1 MKCENAMKL
10 IIFVSFIVGVMAIS
24 GVVFGPGISPAL
36 AQSPPSAPT
45 GVAAV
50 NGPESGEVHVSWN
63 RVEGSNYYRIGWI
76 AEADLLEAGED
87 WLDRFAFVD
96 VTPKTSYPITRLTP
110 GEPYWFIVA
119 SMTERFGKAEWSLWT
134 SLILTDV
141 ETSCPTAPENPF
153 TEPDP
158 APAGDYD
165 ADNDGLIEVS
175 NLAQLDAIR
184 YDLDGDGASL
194 ISTYDTAFPDAPEGM
209 GCPSDGGCRGYELAV
224 DLDFDTNRNG
234 TTESGDAYWNN
245 GAGWIPIG
253 ADFVSPFSAIF
264 DGGGHTISNLY
275 IDRPDIS
282 SVGLFGA
289 ARGADIV
296 KIGMVGVEVTGAR
309 AVGGLVGSFNGLGDE
324 SSNVSHSYVTGNV
337 TARQAWVGG
346 LVGFIG
352 ENSTISNSHATGSVT
367 GAGGVGGLV
376 GLNHSTTIISD
387 SHATANV
394 TGTDHGP
401 EGGLVA
407 YNYGRISGS
416 YATGNVNG
424 RYWVGGL
431 VGRNAATGT
440 IIDSYATGDVT
451 GDVREDVGS
460 IGSLVGSNQG
470 EIINSFGSGN
480 VIIK

>member
-1 MKCENAMKL
+1 MKL
-10 IIFVSFIVGVMAIS
+10 IIFISFILGVMAIS
-24 GVVFGPGISPAL
+24 GVIFGPSISPVM
-36 AQSPPSAPT
+36 AQSPPAAPT

-50 NGPESGEVHVSWN
+50 NGPESGWVHVSWN
-63 RVEGSNYYRIGWI
+63 SVPGSNYYRIGWI

-141 ETSCPTAPENPF
+141 ETSCPTAPSNPF

-184 YDLDGDGASL
+184 YDLDGDGAS
-194 ISTYDTAFPDAPEGM
+194 ITSTYDTAFPDAPEGM

-224 DLDFDTNRNG
+224 DLDFDTNHNG

-253 ADFVSPFSAIF
+253 ADFFSPFSAIF

-275 IDRPDIS
+275 IDLPDIS
-282 SVGLFGA
+282 RVGLFGA

-296 KIGMVGVEVTGAR
+296 NVGMVGVEVTGDR
-309 AVGGLVGSFNGLGDE
+309 EVGGLVGSFKRE
-324 SSNVSHSYVTGNV
+324 VSSNVSHSYVTGNV
-337 TARQAWVGG
+337 TARQWWVGG
-346 LVGFIG
+346 LVGIIG
-352 ENSTISNSHATGSVT
+352 EHSTISNSHATGSVT

-376 GLNHSTTIISD
+376 GANFSTTIISD

-394 TGTDHGP
+394 TGTDLAP
-401 EGGLVA
+401 EGGLVGW
-407 YNYGRISGS
+407 NSGRISGS
-416 YATGNVNG
+416 YATGNVTG
-424 RYWVGGL
+424 RYRVGGL
-431 VGRNAATGT
+431 VGDNRETGT
-440 IIDSYATGDVT
+440 IVDSYATGNVT
-451 GDVREDVGS
+451 GDLKDDIHS
-460 IGSLVGSNQG
+460 IGSLVGRNQG